1 MIDNNSESTTTVTT
15 TFRFASGQVLSLD
28 EDQIAK
34 IPYLTAMVS
43 SADRFESARDED
55 GHYKLDPHIN
65 YQHFSFILKSLT
77 FHSVRQLFT
86 RLPKQTDVIS
96 IIALLDFLGL
106 GPQPDPTLNEIDS
119 TFFSTVVYSP
129 FLEKHIRLVKLCNIQ
144 DMAVQFGIAM
154 AKEEYDFT
162 KCEVIDQIYW
172 FVMFIL
178 SAPKWFGSHLRHHV
192 YKIAEHI
199 FILFKPALLK
209 SLKKLK
215 HRSKKEARKFLLT
228 TDKQN
233 FDSNE
238 ENNSS
243 ITETLDWDLD
253 YHDQLDKYSHFWL
266 PRRRLEERQ
275 GLLLHRIY
283 RSKYDNWFWRW
294 RAAHEEDLLEPVYR
308 RTLEIMYERLQ
319 TLVCRNA
326 VAELRQKTIPYDFVQ
341 RRIHL
346 PLSFYLS
353 ECEVLPKRMDNI
365 FKDEFVQEEIHAL
378 ILEELCILTPKL
390 ERKHAELL
398 KRIRE
403 FEQDSETSYT
413 YMLFN
418 RIFFSFGYLDFET
431 MQEEALSHELVLNK
445 LNQNANII
453 VEQIQRRVLD
463 GLRKVALEQFKKWAN
478 IQRDIDELCC
488 QLNSCP
494 QSEKSLCIA
503 SKTVHQ
509 QYQIPVHKPLLKRQF
524 KYSTR

>member
-1 MIDNNSESTTTVTT
+1 MTDNNSESMTTITT
-15 TFRFASGQVLSLD
+15 TFRFASGQVLGLD

-65 YQHFSFILKSLT
+65 YQHFSFVLKSLS

-86 RLPKQTDVIS
+86 RLPKQTDVIP

-106 GPQPDPTLNEIDS
+106 GPQPDPSLNEIDS
-119 TFFSTVVYSP
+119 TFFSSVVYSP

-144 DMAVQFGIAM
+144 DMAVRFGIAM

-178 SAPKWFGSHLRHHV
+178 SAHQWFGSHLRHNI

-199 FILFKPALLK
+199 FILFKPSLLK
-209 SLKKLK
+209 PLKKLK
-215 HRSKKEARKFLLT
+215 HRSKKEAKKLLSAT
-228 TDKQN
+228 NKPEFGSD
-233 FDSNE
+233 E

-243 ITETLDWDLD
+243 LTQTSELHPHYYLWF
-253 YHDQLDKYSHFWL
+253 S
-266 PRRRLEERQ
+266 RRSLEEREE
-275 GLLLHRIY
+275 LLLHRIY
-283 RSKYDNWFWRW
+283 KSKYDSWFWRW
-294 RAAHEEDLLEPVYR
+294 SAAHEDDLLEPVYR
-308 RTLEIMYERLQ
+308 STLEIMYERLQ

-403 FEQDSETSYT
+403 LEPDSETSDTHRLYIHL
-413 YMLFN
+413 LFALSHSN
-418 RIFFSFGYLDFET
+418 FET

-445 LNQNANII
+445 LNQDANII
-453 VEQIQRRVLD
+453 VEQIQRRVID

-478 IQRDIDELCC
+478 TQRDIDELCC
-488 QLNSCP
+488 QLNSCL
-494 QSEKSLCIA
+494 QSEKSPCIA
-503 SKTVHQ
+503 SKTMNQ